1 MKVAYDAKIINP
13 NDSIIYSQK
22 ANLNKKDLQTLQ
34 NEELKDFI
42 KITPS
47 DELWGVRVIFEDAK
61 SNKPVAMNL
70 SEDNFSRLLRHFSSV
85 DNYFLKEDGSIRLN
99 GEAENFI
106 SGWFHNIAYG
116 LNFLNADADKNGLVE
131 KGEINEAYNYVTP
144 MIATDNPHGGAND
157 LIHQIYLYGG
167 GMKVKLDKND
177 KEREI
182 ECSLNHTVLMDKN
195 MDGRV
200 SFVEYFGSEKEIL
213 AQTASSYAGGSSV
226 GQDIL
231 EKLKRKQKELD
242 AATEEDDGKSI
253 KDKALEKGIEALNMQ
268 ELLKLKRSFPQDYEK
283 LKEKDLNALTKGLNS
298 DLQRQFGT
306 FKILDKFV

>member
-22 ANLNKKDLQTLQ
+22 ANLDKKDLQVLQ

-70 SEDNFSRLLRHFSSV
+70 SEDNFSRLLSHFSSV
-85 DNYFLKEDGSIRLN
+85 DNYFLREDGSIRLN

-106 SGWFHNIAYG
+106 SGWFYNIAYD

-131 KGEINEAYNYVTP
+131 GGEINEAYNYVTP
-144 MIATDNPHGGAND
+144 MIAVDNPHGGHND

-167 GMKVKLDKND
+167 GMKVELNEND

-182 ECSLNHTVLMDKN
+182 ECSLNHTVSMDKN

-200 SFVEYFGSEKEIL
+200 SFVEYFGNEKGIL
-213 AQTASSYAGGSSV
+213 AQTANSYAGGSSV

-268 ELLKLKRSFPQDYEK
+268 ELLKLKRNFPQDYER
-283 LKEKDLNALTKGLNS
+283 LKEEDLNALSKGLKS
-298 DLQRQFGT
+298 DLQRQFST